1 MTSTSRVDAVLSG
14 AVHRGKGG
22 RLAAVPFKRLVRG
35 LRQAAAACVAVLAI
49 AGSTGLSLA
58 EDAAPTLE
66 VFPAPL
72 SANLLA
78 KRQAYFEATQPQLT
92 EALLAAYVDRQ
103 QKLKEF
109 DVAAVV
115 EPASTNITSALI
127 SSYIDRRRNDALTAI
142 EQVSRRE
149 APALTNAVLVA
160 YAENSFVPTP
170 KKVKLADS
178 ERQCL
183 AQAIYHEARGESEAG
198 QMAVANVI
206 INRAFSKKYPSTI
219 CGVVYQN
226 ADKGRYKCQFTFA
239 CDGRSD
245 EGTERAA
252 WNRSVELAEA
262 AFAEFQRGERPDVVP
277 GSVLYYHTTAV
288 APKWSHTF
296 RRVASIGSHVF
307 YSAN

>member
-1 MTSTSRVDAVLSG
+1 M
-14 AVHRGKGG
+14 
-22 RLAAVPFKRLVRG
+22 RG
-35 LRQAAAACVAVLAI
+35 LRQAAAACVAVLAL
-49 AGSTGLSLA
+49 AGSTGISLA
-58 EDAAPTLE
+58 QDLSQNTTLE
-66 VFPAPL
+66 IFPAPL

-92 EALLAAYVDRQ
+92 ESLLAAYVDRQ
-103 QKLKEF
+103 QKLKQF

-115 EPASTNITSALI
+115 EPSSANITPALI

-142 EQVSRRE
+142 EQVARPDE
-149 APALTNAVLVA
+149 PALTNAVLVA
-160 YAENSFVPTP
+160 YAEKSFVPTP
-170 KKVKLADS
+170 KKIKLADS

-245 EGTERAA
+245 EGTERKA
-252 WNRSVELAEA
+252 WNRSVELADK